1 MPARRGYA
9 FLSIALLATVVLA
22 AVAAITIMR
31 PADHSRPELTGEWKS
46 WRSDL
51 RITLDGKRY
60 RIEVDS
66 PNGFLGGVYL
76 GELNRDVIH
85 VTGPLSPL
93 CGEMRYQTE
102 SQKLEFCGEEFDRVP
117 HR

>member
-1 MPARRGYA
+1 MSARPGYA
-9 FLSIALLATVVLA
+9 FRSVALLAAFVLA
-22 AVAAITIMR
+22 AVAVITVR
-31 PADHSRPELTGEWKS
+31 PSDHSSPELTGEWKS
-46 WRSDL
+46 WRSDF

-76 GELNRDVIH
+76 GELNRDVIN

-93 CGEMRYQTE
+93 CGEMRYQRE
-102 SQKLEFCGEEFDRVP
+102 SDKLEFCGEEFDRVP
-117 HR
+117 RR